1 MNQAW
6 PSLHGGSLEITLTV
20 PKRRDVE
27 NLIPNSNSVI
37 TKCLA
42 EPTFDEQ
49 MALKHSRSHNSEG

>member
-6 PSLHGGSLEITLTV
+6 PSLHEESLEITLTV

-27 NLIPNSNSVI
+27 NLIPNGNSVI

-42 EPTFDEQ
+42 EPTLDEINGFKTFQ
-49 MALKHSRSHNSEG
+49 KQQL